1 MVRFLLY
8 RLLTAIPTLTVVSLM
23 VFILMRNIPGDPAA
37 MMLGDMAQ
45 PGQIEAMRAAMGLDR
60 PLPLQYLYWIG
71 GVLQGDLGRSIATGQ
86 AVLPLM
92 LDRFAVSA
100 TIVLVAVFLATLIA
114 VPAGMLAAWRQDR
127 PTDLGI
133 VAAATLSMSVPG
145 FWLGLMFIMFFGLW
159 LGWLPVVGYVSF
171 ERDFWAA
178 FLYSLMP
185 VGTMVLIEFGAITR
199 MARAS
204 TIDVARLD
212 YITHARAKGLSE
224 RRVITVHVL
233 KNIMIP
239 VVTVL
244 GLELGSMIAF
254 AVVTETV
261 FSWPGMGK
269 LLIDSINLLDR
280 PVIVGY
286 VMLTVFIFVFINLTV
301 DLVYS
306 ALDPRVRAGMRG

>member
-23 VFILMRNIPGDPAA
+23 VFFLMRNIPGDPAA
-37 MMLGDMAQ
+37 LMLGDMAQ
-45 PGQIEAMRAAMGLDR
+45 PGQLEAMRAAMGLDR
-60 PLPLQYLYWIG
+60 PLPLQYLFWIG

-92 LDRFAVSA
+92 LDRFTVSA

-133 VAAATLSMSVPG
+133 VAAATLSMSVPS
-145 FWLGLMFIMFFGLW
+145 FWLGLMFIMFFGLS

-171 ERDFWAA
+171 ERDFWGA

-185 VGTMVLIEFGAITR
+185 IGTMVLIEFGAITR

-224 RRVITVHVL
+224 RQ
-233 KNIMIP
+233 
-239 VVTVL
+239 VVWRHAFRN
-244 GLELGSMIAF
+244 AF
-254 AVVTETV
+254 APTWTLIGLILASLLANIAVIETV
-261 FSWPGMGK
+261 FTIPGLGR
-269 LLIDSINLLDR
+269 LLIDSIYARDYPVVQGCLLLIAFVYVIVNLL
-280 PVIVGY
+280 
-286 VMLTVFIFVFINLTV
+286 V
-301 DLVYS
+301 DLVYPF
-306 ALDPRVRAGMRG
+306 LDPRVTA